1 MEKTGLCETDF
12 LDGETCTKEELLT
25 GKAVNHFHSYIRRA
39 LKEEREGAL
48 DAFVQE
54 LFRKNPDL
62 VIVSTELGYGI
73 VPIDAF
79 DRLYREKV
87 GRILCKAVEQAEEV
101 SPAWSSEESR
111 SVSKERR
118 YESCSDT
125 VSSKDGGK
133 FKGALYRNHRRA
145 TLRGG
150 HPSAGGE
157 NLSGG
162 GACLCKPDEALP
174 GDGEVLSIRRSPSGR
189 SRCSVNVISGISR
202 IRTIWSSMEIRT
214 IRPGWTA
221 EEPCLFREERAG
233 RLFRNAAGRA
243 F

>member
-79 DRLYREKV
+79 DRKYREAV
-87 GRILCKAVEQAEEV
+87 GRVCTDLA
-101 SPAWSSEESR
+101 
-111 SVSKERR
+111 SKSKKVIRVV
-118 YESCSDT
+118 CGIGT
-125 VSSKDGGK
+125 VIK
-133 FKGALYRNHRRA
+133 
-145 TLRGG
+145 
-150 HPSAGGE
+150 
-157 NLSGG
+157 
-162 GACLCKPDEALP
+162 
-174 GDGEVLSIRRSPSGR
+174 
-189 SRCSVNVISGISR
+189 
-202 IRTIWSSMEIRT
+202 
-214 IRPGWTA
+214 
-221 EEPCLFREERAG
+221 
-233 RLFRNAAGRA
+233 NA
-243 F
+243 